1 MTVCAPVWGAV
12 VEGDVLKLAV
22 KAPPSVNR
30 RWRAVNGRVI
40 LSEAGREWRREAK
53 AMLESIMPGVDL
65 PLVAPYGISISWW
78 PADSRAQDLDNRV
91 KPILDLLQ
99 HLRVITNDSEVLDL
113 KVQKKESQGR
123 DRARMVV
130 RVWTIPPWPTQRE
143 EGDQW

>member
-1 MTVCAPVWGAV
+1 MEDG
-12 VEGDVLKLAV
+12 VLKLAMKV
-22 KAPPSVNR
+22 PPSVNR
-30 RWRAVNGRVI
+30 MWRAVNGRVI

-65 PLVAPYGISISWW
+65 PLVAPYGISISWR
-78 PADSRAQDLDNRV
+78 PADARAQDLDNRV

-123 DRARMVV
+123 DLARMVV
-130 RVWTIPPWPTQRE
+130 QVWTIPPGTLRE